1 MKLLFRSFSLLSICF
16 IVVGFQFLHLFPL
29 LFETIIDAR
38 LLNVFMLITVI
49 SLYFLSI
56 LRNKSVMNRFQVFI
70 SIAIFYEWRN
80 VGDFTGKLNI
90 PYLILFLIYSLIAL
104 YDIFYIKKDYGKY
117 FFDFVLI
124 KNWF

>member
-1 MKLLFRSFSLLSICF
+1 
-16 IVVGFQFLHLFPL
+16 
-29 LFETIIDAR
+29 
-38 LLNVFMLITVI
+38 MLITVI